1 MRRIG
6 LAVALA
12 LSLFLAPFAA
22 ETRQAEKVYQ
32 VGMLWLG
39 RERPV
44 PPLLGVLGPLGVFGQ
59 SLADSGYVEGK
70 NVTFLHRWSQD
81 AAGFRDHA
89 DELIR
94 LKVDVLVANDPE
106 AIRAAIY
113 STTTI
118 PVVILTVEDPIE
130 SFPIASLSRPGGNVT
145 GLTNRATEL
154 NSKLLELLKECV
166 PRSSTI
172 AVLGQGRWPG
182 QWRKEMED
190 AARSLGVRLQFFGLT
205 NPEKEVEAAFET
217 ITKARAEGLVLLPS
231 RFFTMN
237 LVRIARLALLHRLPA
252 IYWRADFPAAGGL
265 MSYSP
270 DDTYLWRR
278 ASALVA
284 RILSGARPADLPV
297 EQVDRFRLVINL
309 NTAKALRLTIPQT
322 LLARAD
328 AGVPEKPRASGY
340 AAITDTRKVPL
351 VSATGQQEYQRFLN
365 AGLPKA
371 FAISPDGKF
380 WAWNAG
386 TFMLPSTDLSAPESY
401 DAMTAALTRCRQRSQ
416 QTCSLYAVDEDV
428 VWSPNNQ

>member
-6 LAVALA
+6 LAVGLA
-12 LSLFLAPFAA
+12 LSLFLALFAA
-22 ETRQAEKVYQ
+22 ETRQAEKAGKVYQ

-39 RERPV
+39 RERPG
-44 PPLLGVLGPLGVFGQ
+44 PPPLGVFGQ

-70 NVTFLHRWSQD
+70 NITFLHRWSQNT
-81 AAGFRDHA
+81 AGFRDHA

-94 LKVDVLVANDPE
+94 LKVDVLVANAPDS
-106 AIRAAIY
+106 IRAAIHA
-113 STTTI
+113 TTTI
-118 PVVILTVEDPIE
+118 PVVIVTVEDPIE
-130 SFPIASLSRPGGNVT
+130 NFPIASLSRPGGNVT
-145 GLTNRATEL
+145 GLSNRATEL

-172 AVLGQGRWPG
+172 AVLGEGPWPR

-190 AARSLGVRLQFFGLT
+190 AARSLGVRLQFFELT
-205 NPEKEVEAAFET
+205 NPEAEVDAAFET

-231 RFFTMN
+231 RFVTMN
-237 LVRIARLALLHRLPA
+237 LGRIARLALLHRLPA
-252 IYWRADFPAAGGL
+252 IYWRPDFPWAGGL
-265 MSYSP
+265 MAYSP
-270 DDTYLWRR
+270 DDTYLWRQ
-278 ASALVA
+278 AGVLVA
-284 RILSGARPADLPV
+284 KILSGARPADLPV
-297 EQVDRFRLVINL
+297 EQADRFRLVINL
-309 NTAKALRLTIPQT
+309 NTAKALGLTIPQT
-322 LLARAD
+322 LLVRAD
-328 AGVPEKPRASGY
+328 AGIPEKPRASGY

-386 TFMLPSTDLSAPESY
+386 PF
-401 DAMTAALTRCRQRSQ
+401 DAMAAALTRCRQRSQ

-428 VWSPNNQ
+428 VWSPNN